1 MSDESNS
8 DARDILSELENS
20 EQNSNNS
27 SQEQVISNTT
37 QVAESKSEID
47 QIPDLGTNMKMNQY
61 QKRMR
66 KSEI

>member
-47 QIPDLGTNMKMNQY
+47 QIPDLGTKHENESVY
-61 QKRMR
+61 L
-66 KSEI
+66 